1 MLKLALA
8 FVLSLPAASGFTA
21 SLQNSVVRR
30 STKLHFHPEKF
41 NRAVDCAS
49 NYGLCDVDELL
60 NLAQDLEDYQGCFY
74 EDGAEACQKEIDD
87 RHDLSNVLL
96 LQGEMQERTR
106 YLKEGN
112 LFAYDVKADQDMH
125 ERDEFI
131 EHVVPELDL

>member
-41 NRAVDCAS
+41 NRAVDCAN

-60 NLAQDLEDYQGCFY
+60 NLAQG
-74 EDGAEACQKEIDD
+74 
-87 RHDLSNVLL
+87 
-96 LQGEMQERTR
+96 
-106 YLKEGN
+106 
-112 LFAYDVKADQDMH
+112 
-125 ERDEFI
+125 
-131 EHVVPELDL
+131 